1 MTAIVLSINNFSE
14 DSNFEPEPLRWALMS
29 SFIMDEQ
36 SKSDET
42 RSNSLTDYSVNTNGE
57 LGTQENRIFTA
68 NWGEEAN

>member
-1 MTAIVLSINNFSE
+1 
-14 DSNFEPEPLRWALMS
+14 
-29 SFIMDEQ
+29 MDEQ